1 MCFPS
6 SSALGP
12 AQNLGEHSS
21 SLLGCTGLPSVLAP
35 ISHLGSRAAPGL
47 AQEVWGGWNSGKTK
61 RSASLLL
68 GVRSMDTLEL
78 SPSSGPER
86 ERSFPR
92 ITQQVSVRTNL
103 GLCTQSHFSTFL
115 YHSS

>member
-12 AQNLGEHSS
+12 AQNLGDHSS
-21 SLLGCTGLPSVLAP
+21 SLLGCTGLPSVLAL

-47 AQEVWGGWNSGKTK
+47 AQEVWGSWSSGKTK
-61 RSASLLL
+61 GSASPLL
-68 GVRSMDTLEL
+68 GVRSTDTLDL
-78 SPSSGPER
+78 PPASPPSLHLHQGSGPER

-92 ITQQVSVRTNL
+92 ITQQVSVRTV
-103 GLCTQSHFSTFL
+103 TRT
-115 YHSS
+115 